1 MSSQAEVHS
10 IDALKDFRTA
20 LALYS
25 EETLSALG
33 AVEAEVRR
41 TGLWLQQER
50 PYYWQEQIKR
60 RREHVAAAK
69 AEVFR
74 RRLQKTPESSPSL
87 SEPMEI
93 LRRAEASLQ
102 DAEKRLLQVRKWQP
116 LFHQAILEY
125 HGSIQRIKDLAASD
139 VPRAVTALTRMIDAL
154 EAYLRVAPPPGV
166 GLGLGPGPGPG
177 PAQQNQTVP
186 AARAMPADFETIA
199 IKVID
204 DEPAVAA
211 PGQAITGAAT
221 AADSRPGDAAEAPE
235 DDKGEG
241 SDEDLAGR
249 HTVP

>member
-1 MSSQAEVHS
+1 MSSRAEVHS

-25 EETLSALG
+25 EDTLSALG

-41 TGLWLQQER
+41 TSQWLQQER

-60 RREHVAAAK
+60 RREQVASAQ

-74 RRLQKTPESSPSL
+74 RRLQKTPDYSPSL

-116 LFHQAILEY
+116 LFHQAVLEY

-139 VPRAVTALTRMIDAL
+139 VARALTVLTRMIDAL
-154 EAYLRVAPPPGV
+154 EAYLRVTPPPG
-166 GLGLGPGPGPG
+166 LGLETS
-177 PAQQNQTVP
+177 PAQPQPRTMATP
-186 AARAMPADFETIA
+186 AEFETIA
-199 IKVID
+199 ITVID
-204 DEPAVAA
+204 AEPAVAA
-211 PGQAITGAAT
+211 EGEAITGAA
-221 AADSRPGDAAEAPE
+221 AEAGPRREERAEAQVDDEGE
-235 DDKGEG
+235 DGAGGPTG
-241 SDEDLAGR
+241 S
-249 HTVP
+249 

>member
-25 EETLSALG
+25 EDTLSALG

-41 TGLWLQQER
+41 TGQWLQQER

-60 RREHVAAAK
+60 RREQVASAK

-74 RRLQKTPESSPSL
+74 RRLQKTPENSSSL

-116 LFHQAILEY
+116 LFHQAVLEY

-139 VPRAVTALTRMIDAL
+139 VARALTVLTRMIDAL
-154 EAYLRVAPPPGV
+154 EAYLRVTPPPG
-166 GLGLGPGPGPG
+166 LGLETS
-177 PAQQNQTVP
+177 PAQPQPRTMATP
-186 AARAMPADFETIA
+186 AEFETIA
-199 IKVID
+199 ITVID
-204 DEPAVAA
+204 AEPAVAA
-211 PGQAITGAAT
+211 EGEAITGAA
-221 AADSRPGDAAEAPE
+221 AEAGPRREERAEVQVDDEGE
-235 DDKGEG
+235 DGAGGPTG
-241 SDEDLAGR
+241 S
-249 HTVP
+249 